1 MLRVEPL
8 VLSASLVSGW
18 VGSFTWLCLLLVVC
32 AKVTQRFIWLSVVL
46 RPQKRKA
53 YWGREPRMSTLTFT
67 QLLSSALF
75 TVDDDNEV
83 ELHVLDV
90 G

>member
-1 MLRVEPL
+1 MYVAAI
-8 VLSASLVSGW
+8 SA
-18 VGSFTWLCLLLVVC
+18 
-32 AKVTQRFIWLSVVL
+32 VTKAYIWLSVVL